1 MNTIRWMALTMLLVM
16 LGACTVN
23 QVQESQPLDK
33 NARWVVLPVINL
45 AEVPLAGEN
54 IETMLDSALRI
65 RGVTDLQRQDGL
77 PQPGGGLLLDDRQ
90 RYEQALKKAGQNG
103 ARFGVTG
110 AIHEWRYK
118 TGLDGEP
125 AVGLTLQIVDLPS
138 GRVIWTASGAR
149 TGWGYANVS
158 GTAEKLVMQ
167 LLKGL
172 TLQ

>member
-1 MNTIRWMALTMLLVM
+1 M
-16 LGACTVN
+16 
-23 QVQESQPLDK
+23 
-33 NARWVVLPVINL
+33 
-45 AEVPLAGEN
+45 
-54 IETMLDSALRI
+54 
-65 RGVTDLQRQDGL
+65 
-77 PQPGGGLLLDDRQ
+77 PQPEGGLLLDDRQ
-90 RYEQALKKAGQNG
+90 RYERALKKAGQSG

-125 AVGLTLQIVDLPS
+125 AVGLTLQVVELPS